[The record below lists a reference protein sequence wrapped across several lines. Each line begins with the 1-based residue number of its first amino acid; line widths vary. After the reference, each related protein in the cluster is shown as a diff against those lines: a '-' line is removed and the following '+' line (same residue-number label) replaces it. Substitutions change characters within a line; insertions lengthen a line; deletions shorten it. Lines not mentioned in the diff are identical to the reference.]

1 MRFRRILAATDF
13 SPASRPAVRAA
24 AKLAASH
31 RGVVWITHA
40 VAPVYDAMGGL
51 PRMYREMQSFVE
63 SEARRRLSRAV
74 ASVRKTGANVRPLE
88 LHGPAADAIR
98 TAARVR
104 RADLVVVGTH
114 GRTGLP
120 RLLLGSI
127 ASRIVATAPCP
138 VLAVSRGRF
147 SGRVQR
153 IVFGTDFSDASRRAW
168 ATAVSLAKSQA
179 ARLRIVHAV
188 APLAMAQGAAWA
200 YAEAESAFVA
210 DARRRLEG
218 LRRAARRAGVRADAV
233 VARGAA
239 HEALVRESRG
249 AKDVWIVVGTHGLTG
264 ARGALL
270 GSVASRVVA
279 TAPCPVLTVRGRTR
293 TR

>member
-1 MRFRRILAATDF
+1 
-13 SPASRPAVRAA
+13 
-24 AKLAASH
+24 
-31 RGVVWITHA
+31 
-40 VAPVYDAMGGL
+40 
-51 PRMYREMQSFVE
+51 
-63 SEARRRLSRAV
+63 
-74 ASVRKTGANVRPLE
+74 
-88 LHGPAADAIR
+88 
-98 TAARVR
+98 
-104 RADLVVVGTH
+104 
-114 GRTGLP
+114 
-120 RLLLGSI
+120 
-127 ASRIVATAPCP
+127 
-138 VLAVSRGRF
+138 
-147 SGRVQR
+147 
-153 IVFGTDFSDASRRAW
+153 
-168 ATAVSLAKSQA
+168 
-179 ARLRIVHAV
+179 
-188 APLAMAQGAAWA
+188 MAQGAAWA

-249 AKDVWIVVGTHGLTG
+249 AKDVWIVVGTHGRTG